1 MTAMNK
7 LILALAMAATATINL
22 AAGAPAAARER
33 GRMPAYSEGLWKE
46 PTKPATAVEPPAA
59 ARGPGIR
66 TEPVQGLAPKPPVL
80 PSISR

>member
-7 LILALAMAATATINL
+7 QILALAIAASAAINL

-46 PTKPATAVEPPAA
+46 PAKPVTAVEPPASP
-59 ARGPGIR
+59 RGPGIR
-66 TEPVQGLAPKPPVL
+66 TEPVQGIAPKPPAL
-80 PSISR
+80 PSMSR